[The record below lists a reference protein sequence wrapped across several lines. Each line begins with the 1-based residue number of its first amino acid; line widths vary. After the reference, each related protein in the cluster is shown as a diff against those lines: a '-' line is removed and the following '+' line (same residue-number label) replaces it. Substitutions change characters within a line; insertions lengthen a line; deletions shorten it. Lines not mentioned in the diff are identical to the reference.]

1 MYMDNSNALS
11 YSFTLS
17 NRDNSKHS
25 AGLFIG
31 GTAPGREFCYLIWVR
46 GTDGA
51 VEIVKIYDGLS
62 VRVFEGSYDLS
73 TKVLTIQ
80 RTDATDSGARVFG
93 GIRLIIG

>member
-1 MYMDNSNALS
+1 MSMYMDNSNALS

-62 VRVFEGSYDLS
+62 VRVFEGRCKSVWRYSFDNRI
-73 TKVLTIQ
+73 KQ
-80 RTDATDSGARVFG
+80 
-93 GIRLIIG
+93 